1 MIYEKKEK
9 KTAGMTSHI
18 PGMEDSPFSFFTETQ
33 EVTVIIQ
40 SHI

>member
-9 KTAGMTSHI
+9 KIAGMTSHI
-18 PGMEDSPFSFFTETQ
+18 PGMENSPFSFTETQ
-33 EVTVIIQ
+33 EVTVIIE